1 MNLSRTLAGLGI
13 ALGVSVAGTFAATAV
28 AAPTEQAVRVEMAS
42 NPNRFDPV
50 NVTVPVGSTVT
61 WVDVSGTHTTTSY
74 DGLWDSG
81 ARRLDVGET
90 YSYTFNQ
97 PGVYRYYCV
106 PHEDQ
111 GMIGT
116 VVVTGGPKS

>member
-1 MNLSRTLAGLGI
+1 MRLSRPLAGLGI
-13 ALGVSVAGTFAATAV
+13 ALGLALSGTVATTTA
-28 AAPTEQAVRVEMAS
+28 AAPDMQAIRVEMAA
-42 NPNRFDPV
+42 NPNRFEPAL
-50 NVTVPVGSTVT
+50 VTVPVGTTVT

-81 ARRLDVGET
+81 RRLQVGES

-106 PHEDQ
+106 PHEDV
-111 GMIGT
+111 GMIAT